1 MSESVFTEYQK
12 RWTKLIGGTNTDVIR
27 AMTTGLDG
35 SIYVGGQTLSTT
47 LDGQPNNGVYD
58 CFLAKYSAD
67 GKKLWTKVFGGNL
80 NDSILAMTTG
90 LDGFIYVGGITRTH
104 LESNN
109 EDNINGYISK
119 YSPDGDVIW
128 SRFIEGTSDDIYDS
142 IDAMTTGLDG
152 SIYVLG
158 YTSSATLDGQSNAGL
173 AGTYDVVLAKYTPD
187 GEKLW
192 TKLIGGSA
200 NESIRIMITGLDGS
214 IYVGGYT
221 SSTTLNGQANADT
234 TGSTLDGFVAKYTPD
249 GEKLWTKLI
258 GGSGD
263 EGILTMTTGLDG
275 SIYVGGETNS
285 TTLDGQANSGLEGTS
300 DGFVAKYSP
309 EGTKLWTKLI
319 GGSGDEFI
327 YAMTTGLDGSIYVG
341 GATSST
347 TLDGQ
352 ANADTTGSTFDG
364 FVVKYTPE
372 GTKLWTKLIGG
383 SGDES
388 IRIIITG
395 LDGSIY
401 VGGSTHSTT
410 LDGQANADTTGSTLD
425 VFVAK
430 YSAEGTKLWTKLI
443 GGSGDESIRTIITG
457 LDGSIFVGGYTLSSI
472 LDGQYNADPTGITY
486 DGFLARYSATS
497 RPFRFRFPSKME
509 FSTKAA
515 RHFRAYES
523 GRISYEPAS
532 IYWRISPKLPEGLKF
547 NTKNGKISGTPTTV
561 FGELSFTV
569 IAYSSVYTTDRH
581 RIKIRCIE

>member
-1 MSESVFTEYQK
+1 
-12 RWTKLIGGTNTDVIR
+12 
-27 AMTTGLDG
+27 MTTGLDG

-67 GKKLWTKVFGGNL
+67 GKKLWTKVFGGNQI
-80 NDSILAMTTG
+80 DSILAMTTG
-90 LDGFIYVGGITRTH
+90 LDGFIYVGGTTRTH

-109 EDNINGYISK
+109 ENNINGYISK

-128 SRFIEGTSDDIYDS
+128 SRFIEGTSDDRYDG

-152 SIYVLG
+152 SIYIG
-158 YTSSATLDGQSNAGL
+158 ATTSSVTLDGQTNAGL

-200 NESIRIMITGLDGS
+200 NESILTIITGLDGS
-214 IYVGGYT
+214 IYVGGHT

-234 TGSTLDGFVAKYTPD
+234 TGSTSDGFVAKYSAEGTKLWTKLIGGTGNEFIYVMTTGLDGSIFIGAITSSVTLDGQTNAGLAGTYDVVLAKYTPD

-263 EGILTMTTGLDG
+263 E
-275 SIYVGGETNS
+275 Y
-285 TTLDGQANSGLEGTS
+285 
-300 DGFVAKYSP
+300 
-309 EGTKLWTKLI
+309 
-319 GGSGDEFI
+319 
-327 YAMTTGLDGSIYVG
+327 
-341 GATSST
+341 
-347 TLDGQ
+347 
-352 ANADTTGSTFDG
+352 
-364 FVVKYTPE
+364 
-372 GTKLWTKLIGG
+372 
-383 SGDES
+383 

-395 LDGSIY
+395 LDGSIFI
-401 VGGSTHSTT
+401 
-410 LDGQANADTTGSTLD
+410 AGSTL
-425 VFVAK
+425 
-430 YSAEGTKLWTKLI
+430 
-443 GGSGDESIRTIITG
+443 SIT
-457 LDGSIFVGGYTLSSI
+457 
-472 LDGQYNADPTGITY
+472 LDGQYNADPTGITR
-486 DGFLARYSATS
+486 DGFLAKYSATS

-509 FSTKAA
+509 FSTKEA
-515 RHFRAYES
+515 RNFRAYES

-547 NTKNGKISGTPTTV
+547 NTRNGKISGTPTTV